1 MERSPGILT
10 LPNVLSLLRLMA
22 IPLVLLFMLQGD
34 LKWALILFVAAGI
47 TDTLDGLLARL
58 LKQKTVFGM
67 YLDPIADKLL
77 VSSSFVVLAIT
88 GEVPWVVT
96 GMALARD
103 VLIIVVAVV
112 LMLTT
117 DLRRFPPTLLGKV
130 NTAVQMGAIF
140 AVLLHAVYGFGLLN
154 VLRLL
159 LVWLTP
165 ALAVASGVQYTYV
178 TVRKLRERPRAAI
191 GPLARPS

>member
-1 MERSPGILT
+1 MERSQGILT
-10 LPNVLSLLRLMA
+10 LPNILSLLRLLA

-47 TDTLDGLLARL
+47 TDTLDGMLARL

-103 VLIIVVAVV
+103 VMIIVVAVV

-165 ALAVASGVQYTYV
+165 VLAVATGVQYTYV
-178 TVRKLRERPRAAI
+178 TVRKLRERPSASI
-191 GPLARPS
+191 GPLARPG